1 MWENVRGFNIMG
13 TRQQRRAM
21 ARKLAKSSNVQAAIN
36 KLDANSEQFAKAATK
51 EWIDIEKPKIIAE
64 VQGQMF
70 TLFLGYMK
78 MKYGFGKDRLTKL
91 AYGLNEFCD
100 DMKMLKV
107 PMQEV
112 MDMIESETATRKVTG
127 LDINKL
133 YKELENDSERRLRQR
148 QVAFR

>member
-1 MWENVRGFNIMG
+1 MG
-13 TRQQRRAM
+13 TRQQRMAM

-51 EWIDIEKPKIIAE
+51 EWIDIEKLKIIAE

-70 TLFLGYMK
+70 TLFLDYMK